1 MSDSYSRGQH
11 ADEVLDLYDV
21 LPERADSASVARPT
35 EDDPVTS
42 MIKNTGR
49 NLAAIIGMFAVSLIA
64 FVVCTTLFSLGLG
77 LLVLFVG
84 LFVLV
89 ACLVV
94 AGWSSRMTMALLD
107 YAGVELPRTRYPAP
121 GSGMRGKL
129 RRLAHPQSWRDLLHV
144 LVNFILSVIS
154 FSLALTWVVGGLGGV
169 TYWFWSQ
176 WLPEPSEQ
184 DGLAALLG
192 YPSRFADITLNTVL
206 GSLLLITAPFVLRGL
221 VRLHGA
227 VAYAL
232 LVDETPAL
240 RQQVSDLTQ
249 SRTAA
254 GEAEVHTLRRL
265 ERDLHDGPQQ
275 RLVRLGMDLSAAQRR
290 LDDDPVQAHALLD
303 EALKQ
308 SQDALA
314 EIRTLSRGI
323 APPILAEEGLK
334 AAITALA
341 ARCSVPTSVEVE
353 QVELSDAAQ
362 NAAYFVVAEAL
373 ANMEKHS
380 QARSASVEVRRVGA
394 LAVINI
400 TDNGVGGASSAKG
413 HGLSG
418 LVDRLAG
425 VDGTLTV
432 SSPQGGPTQLTAT
445 IPLHP

>member
-1 MSDSYSRGQH
+1 MNDSYVRVEP

-21 LPERADSASVARPT
+21 LPERVETPLEPSRPT

-42 MIKNTGR
+42 MIKGTGR
-49 NLAAIIGMFAVSLIA
+49 NFAAIMGMFALAVTA
-64 FVVCTTLFSLGLG
+64 FVACTALFSVGLG
-77 LLVLFVG
+77 LLVLVVG
-84 LFVLV
+84 LFILV
-89 ACLVV
+89 GCLIV

-107 YAGVELPRTRYPAP
+107 YAGITLPRTRYPTAGP
-121 GSGMRGKL
+121 GFRGKL
-129 RRLAHPQSWRDLLHV
+129 RRLAYAQSWRDLLHV
-144 LVNFILSVIS
+144 LVNFILSIIT
-154 FSLALTWVVGGLGGV
+154 FSLALTWVFGGLGGV

-176 WLPEPSEQ
+176 WLPQPNE
-184 DGLAALLG
+184 GLPALLG
-192 YPSRFADITLNTVL
+192 YPGRFAEITFNSVL
-206 GSLLLITAPFVLRGL
+206 GAMLLLSTPLMLRGL
-221 VRLHGA
+221 IKLHGA
-227 VAYAL
+227 VGYAL

-240 RQQVSDLTQ
+240 RQQVSELTQ

-290 LDDDPVQAHALLD
+290 LDDDPVRARALLD
-303 EALKQ
+303 EAMRQ

-323 APPILAEEGLK
+323 APPILAEQGLP

-341 ARCSVPTSVEVE
+341 ARGTIPTSV
-353 QVELSDAAQ
+353 QVDDVQLSDAAQ

-373 ANMEKHS
+373 ANMAKHS
-380 QARSASVEVRRVGA
+380 QARSASVEVLGVGA

-400 TDNGVGGASSAKG
+400 TDNGVGGASLAKG

-418 LVDRLAG
+418 LADRLVG
-425 VDGTLTV
+425 VDGTLTL
-432 SSPQGGPTQLTAT
+432 SSPVGGPTLLTAT
-445 IPLHP
+445 IPQRP

>member
-1 MSDSYSRGQH
+1 
-11 ADEVLDLYDV
+11 
-21 LPERADSASVARPT
+21 
-35 EDDPVTS
+35 
-42 MIKNTGR
+42 
-49 NLAAIIGMFAVSLIA
+49 
-64 FVVCTTLFSLGLG
+64 
-77 LLVLFVG
+77 
-84 LFVLV
+84 
-89 ACLVV
+89 
-94 AGWSSRMTMALLD
+94 
-107 YAGVELPRTRYPAP
+107 
-121 GSGMRGKL
+121 
-129 RRLAHPQSWRDLLHV
+129 
-144 LVNFILSVIS
+144 VIT
-154 FSLALTWVVGGLGGV
+154 FSLALTWVLGGLGGV

-176 WLPEPSEQ
+176 WLPQPSEG
-184 DGLAALLG
+184 GLAALLG
-192 YPSRFADITLNTVL
+192 YPSRFADIALDTVL
-206 GSLLLITAPFVLRGL
+206 GSLLLITAPFMLRGL

-232 LVDETPAL
+232 LVDETPTL
-240 RQQVSDLTQ
+240 RQQVTELTQ

-290 LDDDPVQAHALLD
+290 LDDDPMQARALLD

-323 APPILAEEGLK
+323 APPILAEEGLE

-341 ARCSVPTSVEVE
+341 ARCTVPISVDVDDV
-353 QVELSDAAQ
+353 QLSDAAQ
-362 NAAYFVVAEAL
+362 NAGYFVVAEAL

-380 QARSASVEVRRVGA
+380 QAHSASVEVRRVGA

-400 TDNGVGGASSAKG
+400 TDDGVGGASSAKG

-418 LVDRLAG
+418 LTDRLAG

-432 SSPQGGPTQLTAT
+432 SSPEGGPTQLTAT

>member
-1 MSDSYSRGQH
+1 
-11 ADEVLDLYDV
+11 
-21 LPERADSASVARPT
+21 
-35 EDDPVTS
+35 VTS

-49 NLAAIIGMFAVSLIA
+49 DLAAIIGMFAVSLIA

-77 LLVLFVG
+77 LLVFFVG

-107 YAGVELPRTRYPAP
+107 YVGIALPRTRYPAP
-121 GSGMRGKL
+121 GSGLQGKL

-154 FSLALTWVVGGLGGV
+154 FSLALGWVVGGLGGV

-240 RQQVSDLTQ
+240 RQQVSELTQ

-290 LDDDPVQAHALLD
+290 LDDDPVQARALLD
-303 EALKQ
+303 EAMKQ

-323 APPILAEEGLK
+323 APPILAEEGLE

-380 QARSASVEVRRVGA
+380 QAHSASVEVRGVGA
-394 LAVINI
+394 LALINI
-400 TDNGVGGASSAKG
+400 TDDGIGGASSAKG

-432 SSPQGGPTQLTAT
+432 SSPRGGPTQLTAT